1 MTLLEQQ
8 ELMESPPGRHV
19 VVPERIA
26 SPPCWWGIDPSTTAY
41 HIAYVFDH
49 PSDGRRR
56 GVHSVKLG
64 DTNVNEGE
72 RLARFRSQMQRLVDA
87 MLDDMIPPPGMVY
100 VEQASGAN
108 PQPVLWYSVAVATE
122 AVYDALH
129 HRLDYVPRV
138 ETTASAHW
146 KKVATGHGRWN
157 KTKPHPTKKDKT
169 VKLALEEYGVMKWA
183 RANGYT
189 GPSWDD
195 ADAWGIAEAA
205 RRDVEIRG

>member
-1 MTLLEQQ
+1 VSLLEQQ
-8 ELMESPPGRHV
+8 ELMESPPPRHV

-26 SPPCWWGIDPSTTAY
+26 LPPCWWGIDPSTTAY

-64 DTNVNEGE
+64 D
-72 RLARFRSQMQRLVDA
+72 
-87 MLDDMIPPPGMVY
+87 
-100 VEQASGAN
+100 AN
-108 PQPVLWYSVAVATE
+108 
-122 AVYDALH
+122 
-129 HRLDYVPRV
+129 V

-157 KTKPHPTKKDKT
+157 KTKPHPTKKGKT

-205 RRDVEIRG
+205 RRDVEIRS